1 MAQSQTQPISYE
13 RRKKLAED
21 LKTLTKDQY
30 EEIYRIIKRA
40 GISYSENSNGVFFDL
55 NRLDDAVAESLI
67 HFMDLVAM
75 QQAEEKR
82 RSDELAY
89 YRTAKEEEEAANA
102 ATRASASAG
111 AK

>member
-1 MAQSQTQPISYE
+1 MAQSVVSYDQ
-13 RRKKLAED
+13 RKKLAED
-21 LKTLTKDQY
+21 LKNLTKDQY

-55 NRLDDAVAESLI
+55 NVVNDAVAESLI
-67 HFMDLVAM
+67 HFMKLVAM

-89 YRTAKEEEEAANA
+89 YRTVKEEEEAN
-102 ATRASASAG
+102 ASA

>member
-1 MAQSQTQPISYE
+1 MAQPVVSYD

-21 LKTLTKDQY
+21 LKNLTKDQY

-55 NRLDDAVAESLI
+55 NIVDDAVAESLI
-67 HFMDLVAM
+67 HFMELVGM

-89 YRTAKEEEEAANA
+89 YRTVKEEEEA
-102 ATRASASAG
+102 G
-111 AK
+111 AVAK

>member
-1 MAQSQTQPISYE
+1 MAQPVVSYD

-21 LKTLTKDQY
+21 LKNLTKDQY

-55 NRLDDAVAESLI
+55 NVVDDAVAESLI
-67 HFMDLVAM
+67 HFMELVAM

-89 YRTAKEEEEAANA
+89 YRTVKEEEEA
-102 ATRASASAG
+102 G
-111 AK
+111 AVAK

>member
-1 MAQSQTQPISYE
+1 MAQPVVSYD

-21 LKTLTKDQY
+21 LKNLTKDQY

-55 NRLDDAVAESLI
+55 NIVDDAVAESLI
-67 HFMDLVAM
+67 HFMELVAM

-82 RSDELAY
+82 RNDELAY
-89 YRTAKEEEEAANA
+89 YRTVKEEEEAGAG
-102 ATRASASAG
+102 AG